1 MPTLWSWGFW
11 GSLALHL
18 VRNISDI
25 RVDTLPVELI
35 GTCYEAESQTERI
48 LFQPWIFR
56 CGVSFREGNSLIM
69 FDHDHPT
76 LVYPCTVAGSWGF
89 INKPVPIRTLPAV
102 SQLRRPCQIGFLCVK
117 PQVHGNLR
125 QSKNMKSNMSSSSKL
140 HPFEKPEKKIHQKGR
155 HLIHPPTKP
164 AGHSFAKKTAPEP
177 ISLMASPNLDTGFS
191 TLPAKP
197 LPTPRT
203 KPTKKRR
210 SFRPNKNSRVGLHQ
224 KTSNMEET
232 S

>member
-1 MPTLWSWGFW
+1 
-11 GSLALHL
+11 
-18 VRNISDI
+18 
-25 RVDTLPVELI
+25 
-35 GTCYEAESQTERI
+35 
-48 LFQPWIFR
+48 
-56 CGVSFREGNSLIM
+56 M
-69 FDHDHPT
+69 FDKDHET
-76 LVYPCTVAGSWGF
+76 LVYPCTVTVAGSWGF

-164 AGHSFAKKTAPEP
+164 AGHSFAKKPAPEP

-210 SFRPNKNSRVGLHQ
+210 SFRPKKTPGSVCTKKHPTWRKPRKKWCFYFHKGWFWRFNMLFFCRFSKGAM
-224 KTSNMEET
+224 TSNKLQMLRI
-232 S
+232 SWSWLY